1 MIEEVQKRTSDASYR
16 DRRVYERF
24 EINLPGGCLNYQG
37 TRYPCHIVDVS
48 LSGCCVRTESK
59 FLPGNLAH
67 VEIVMPILG
76 LVLRMVGTI
85 QWLTREN
92 LIGIRFFH
100 ASARSKNQL
109 AGLLTGLVDSSA
121 TEAVMAAVE
130 AAARSGTAG
139 LDVKFPKN
147 KEQTPAHIPEKKEEK
162 QEAAAAAEA
171 PPDMRIGYGSSD
183 GVWNAGTNVW
193 PAMLQIL
200 KDGSILNGSIVGLS
214 QEGCSFQFAQRFIG
228 GTKVRVEVEFQML
241 GLPFRLVGVIEDIH
255 QAKIVEVRFLEMSS
269 RKRDELT
276 EVINELR
283 ETAKKQAG
291 AEKGN

>member
-1 MIEEVQKRTSDASYR
+1 
-16 DRRVYERF
+16 
-24 EINLPGGCLNYQG
+24 
-37 TRYPCHIVDVS
+37 
-48 LSGCCVRTESK
+48 
-59 FLPGNLAH
+59 
-67 VEIVMPILG
+67 
-76 LVLRMVGTI
+76 
-85 QWLTREN
+85 
-92 LIGIRFFH
+92 
-100 ASARSKNQL
+100 
-109 AGLLTGLVDSSA
+109 
-121 TEAVMAAVE
+121 
-130 AAARSGTAG
+130 
-139 LDVKFPKN
+139 
-147 KEQTPAHIPEKKEEK
+147 
-162 QEAAAAAEA
+162 
-171 PPDMRIGYGSSD
+171 MRIGYGSSD